1 MRAFQGKV
9 VEVCGVHDEVT
20 ARKGAGVES
29 IDPNGKRGRAFWNDC
44 GECYMVQTQDGY
56 LLNIPE
62 DFLRECEAPTAQ
74 SLANNAEEI
83 AWPKELA
90 AREEFAAKVARTIRA
105 KGYCLIQMPDW
116 EELGLES
123 SATLK
128 ARAGYTVP
136 PQHFEEAYLGHNP
149 CSKVLWLHEQGSPAE
164 DALAD
169 ADGQDTAGIDDLLA
183 DFGDLMRPVV
193 GELLGFQLCTYRS
206 GTMLR
211 VPPADQAELQRLS
224 PGPPADDDVEAG
236 YIRRHLDFIQRRRLC
251 FMYFADGDGS
261 SVELWGRRDL
271 GLQNAT
277 LTVGGGTVLVF
288 RPDLM
293 SYSYRASGGDDLV
306 LQTWFLDEPQKIDVE
321 CLDVGGRGMDQVLGG
336 PAPHPDRPDAVRIT
350 GMGMRFPASAY
361 DITKDWLVYA
371 GQTDTFLDIPII
383 RWDMAAYYTEESGQF
398 NTAGKSVQR
407 HAGILKDM
415 DEWKLFDEKFFNVP
429 EDVALMMAPYHR
441 VILNV
446 AMDTFHTAGCKK
458 ESLRG
463 ANISVNVAQDA
474 GTWDPWESYCECP
487 DTWALATSQGG
498 QNNSA
503 ARVSASFGLTGANIW
518 VDTACSAALVAA
530 NLCVARLLKYEDE
543 TAGIVLGGN
552 LLCDPWSF
560 VGLSAA
566 GMIGRA
572 GRCMTFD
579 IGANGFARGEGSGGL
594 LLEHS
599 SSPAVMKRRFVDWCG
614 GYVNQDGRSASL
626 TAPNG
631 PSQQACI
638 RGSWRQAG
646 LAQKDVVTTENHGT
660 GTALGDP
667 IECGTVRSVFRGHVG
682 LPVTSGKT
690 HMGHL
695 ESTAGSIGFL
705 KIILS
710 LNHAAVPGN
719 CHLRRLNAHIEF
731 DSHFAGFCTTELC
744 DLPDEHHHGGA
755 NSYGFG
761 GTNARADLW
770 ARRLHRVRDTDKQPL
785 LGEAPMMRLAADRV
799 DFMAV
804 TCAQC
809 GGPMCWLCG
818 AATPEVGRR
827 VGRHR
832 CADVRAAESA
842 PACCDRCY
850 DGDYLHR
857 HGAPG
862 ASASSSSM
870 DRGARIH
877 LAGTWNAWMEPTE
890 MARVSGLDDVYE
902 GEVVLSDIR
911 FELFHIVVRHVDGS
925 EMVIH
930 PAAKRAG
937 PRIRVAGPHKQGQ
950 GRHWLIDG
958 IRDGAPA
965 GTVYRV
971 RFEWGDFW
979 KSVTWEALADR
990 PLVPEEDRFRHMYC
1004 IASSLTGWAPLRGGH
1019 ACVDYPNPCD
1029 VDDTRSWH
1037 WSRGTL
1043 PASGTVELLFL
1054 RDYDQTQMIYPM
1066 QRHPT
1071 DESVPVAGPDEFGT
1085 GKRWLAYGTE
1095 GERLYTTI
1103 AVEEGVITVRIST
1116 ATMGD
1121 LVWRSPCRSACLA
1134 YYAVGSWNSWACTEM
1149 ESDEGSPDIYRCR
1162 FVMGRAGWE
1171 RFKVVANQNWGMQLY
1186 PSQSDGYPGTCL
1198 VSGPDG
1204 RGHNSNW
1211 LVEGT
1216 PGQRME
1222 VVLDLDAEDNRSMVT
1237 CVCVDD
1243 VD

>member
-1 MRAFQGKV
+1 MWAFQGKV

-20 ARKGAGVES
+20 ARKGAGFES

-44 GECYMVQTQDGY
+44 SECYMVQTQDGY
-56 LLNIPE
+56 LLNVAE
-62 DFLRECEAPTAQ
+62 EFLRECEAPTAQ
-74 SLANNAEEI
+74 SLSNNAEEI

-105 KGYCLIQMPDW
+105 KGYCLIQMPGF

-149 CSKVLWLHEQGSPAE
+149 CSKVLWLHEQGDPAE

-183 DFGDLMRPVV
+183 DFGDLLRPVV

-224 PGPPADDDVEAG
+224 PGPLADDDVESG

-251 FMYFADGDGS
+251 FMYFVDGDGS

-277 LTVGGGTVLVF
+277 LTVGRGTVLVF

-293 SYSYRASGGDDLV
+293 SYSYRASGSDDLV
-306 LQTWFLDEPQKIDVE
+306 LQTWFLDEPQMIDVE
-321 CLDVGGRGMDQVLGG
+321 CLDVGEKGMVQVLGG
-336 PAPHPDRPDAVRIT
+336 RSPHPDRPDAVRLT
-350 GMGMRFPASAY
+350 GMGMRFPASGY

-429 EDVALMMAPYHR
+429 EDVALIMAPFHKI
-441 VILNV
+441 ILNV
-446 AMDTFHTAGCKK
+446 AMDAFHTAGCKK

-463 ANISVNVAQDA
+463 AKISVNVAQDA
-474 GTWDPWESYCECP
+474 GTWDPWEGYEECP

-552 LLCDPWSF
+552 VLCDPWSF

-599 SSPAVMKRRFVDWCG
+599 SSPAVMTRRFVDWCG

-638 RGSWRQAG
+638 RASLRDAR
-646 LAQKDVVTTENHGT
+646 LDPDDVSLVENHGT

-667 IECGTVRSVFRGHVG
+667 IEQGSINAVFRKHQLA
-682 LPVTSGKT
+682 LPVLGGKPNT
-690 HMGHL
+690 GHT
-695 ESTAGSIGFL
+695 ETCAGIQATLRVVCMLVQASF
-705 KIILS
+705 
-710 LNHAAVPGN
+710 APVV
-719 CHLRRLNAHIEF
+719 HLRILNGHIDME
-731 DSHFAGFCTTELC
+731 GFPGLFPTEIG
-744 DLPDEHHHGGA
+744 DLPTETTYGGY
-755 NSYGFG
+755 SGFGFG
-761 GTNARADLW
+761 GTNARGDLW
-770 ARRLHRVRDTDKQPL
+770 ARRLHRVREKSKLIGDGRVYCDMLRQPAAL
-785 LGEAPMMRLAADRV
+785 PREEGLFDHLAKP
-799 DFMAV
+799 
-804 TCAQC
+804 CPQC
-809 GGPMCWLCG
+809 SRPMCWLCG
-818 AATPEVGRR
+818 AALP
-827 VGRHR
+827 
-832 CADVRAAESA
+832 
-842 PACCDRCY
+842 
-850 DGDYLHR
+850 
-857 HGAPG
+857 
-862 ASASSSSM
+862 
-870 DRGARIH
+870 RGAGRGVHHCMDIRDKYAPYDH
-877 LAGTWNAWMEPTE
+877 CSDCYKGSYSYGGIFGDAIEESDTSAQKVYIVGSWSAWSTYHEMEQTE
-890 MARVSGLDDVYE
+890 EGHYE
-902 GEVVLSDIR
+902 GRITLGETLAEQFHLVLNRDHAKAIVPVVDAAGQKSRMIGPIR
-911 FELFHIVVRHVDGS
+911 G
-925 EMVIH
+925 
-930 PAAKRAG
+930 
-937 PRIRVAGPHKQGQ
+937 GQ
-950 GRHWLIDG
+950 GKHWLIDG
-958 IRDGAPA
+958 RSDGVPA
-965 GTVYRV
+965 GTVYQV
-971 RFEWGDFW
+971 QFDWGEAR
-979 KSVTWEALADR
+979 KSLAWEALGR
-990 PLVPEEDRFRHMYC
+990 R
-1004 IASSLTGWAPLRGGH
+1004 
-1019 ACVDYPNPCD
+1019 
-1029 VDDTRSWH
+1029 
-1037 WSRGTL
+1037 
-1043 PASGTVELLFL
+1043 PASEDDGDGA
-1054 RDYDQTQMIYPM
+1054 RWAAQS
-1066 QRHPT
+1066 T
-1071 DESVPVAGPDEFGT
+1071 DLYSV
-1085 GKRWLAYGTE
+1085 
-1095 GERLYTTI
+1095 
-1103 AVEEGVITVRIST
+1103 
-1116 ATMGD
+1116 
-1121 LVWRSPCRSACLA
+1121 
-1134 YYAVGSWNSWACTEM
+1134 VGSWDDWSSLGQM
-1149 ESDEGSPDIYRCR
+1149 ERDTDVLVFHFSVGPRCREEFQIVVNQDLQTRLYPPSAGTAPGMSAVLGPDAGADDLTWEVSGSP
-1162 FVMGRAGWE
+1162 
-1171 RFKVVANQNWGMQLY
+1171 
-1186 PSQSDGYPGTCL
+1186 
-1198 VSGPDG
+1198 
-1204 RGHNSNW
+1204 
-1211 LVEGT
+1211 
-1216 PGQRME
+1216 GQAMA
-1222 VVLDLDAEDNRSMVT
+1222 VVLNLGTGDPRGVVT
-1237 CVCVDD
+1237 CEPVTW
-1243 VD
+1243 